1 MYVNITRGVNDS
13 EINYHLKMA
22 NRYECQNHEP
32 KTGPWIGSSSS
43 WHLMERVLTAAGQLA
58 VSSMK
63 EEQDTLHNIGNLLHH
78 SAKLLHNIG
87 NLLHNSN
94 NLFCNIGNL
103 VLILKCIYVNI
114 LYVYNLKRM
123 PTAIVDNT
131 ESIYIVRSKN

>member
-1 MYVNITRGVNDS
+1 
-13 EINYHLKMA
+13 
-22 NRYECQNHEP
+22 
-32 KTGPWIGSSSS
+32 
-43 WHLMERVLTAAGQLA
+43 MERVLTAAGQLA

-87 NLLHNSN
+87 NL
-94 NLFCNIGNL
+94 